1 MALYFGNQLVSL
13 TSINSGRGID
23 TSERTAVQL
32 QPNSVIIRSK
42 VNPFY
47 HYMNIAR

>member
-32 QPNSVIIRSK
+32 RAKQCYNTIKS
-42 VNPFY
+42 
-47 HYMNIAR
+47 